1 MMSSKIT
8 QFKKGNKG
16 RPFGAKNKNP
26 DLQSLNKLLNHIVE
40 DLTENYSSLSTN
52 NKIRIL
58 KAFCKRYEDVQVI
71 SLDGMKF
78 EFQ

>member
-8 QFKKGNKG
+8 KFKKGNAG

-26 DLQSLNKLLNHIVE
+26 DLKSLNRLLNHIVE

-58 KAFCKRYEDVQVI
+58 QAFSKRYEDVQVI